1 MIPPILHQ
9 AWKTDQVPERFQPW
23 IESWNRHNP
32 GWTRMFWNDRALVDF
47 VGANYPGFV
56 DTFCGYRSGILRAD
70 AGRYLLLHHF
80 GGVYADLDCECVAPF
95 DPLMPEDR
103 IVFCK
108 EPPERSASQAK
119 LRGLPYLIFNGTMAS
134 PPRHPFWLHLL
145 STLPDLADAKE
156 AIDATG
162 AGVLASAQSR
172 FADQASLVVHPSRL
186 FASEEGDG
194 GAADPSGDRDAGA
207 TLSRHHRAGTSRK
220 ARPAETLRD
229 ALKRRFHRAKYLL
242 TRGEQT
248 DADAARAAID
258 PAALA
263 AKAPGR
269 GGNIAVLV
277 PVRDAAEHIAPFLAA
292 MARLDYPADRI
303 KLVFCEGDSR
313 DGSFDL
319 LRQATEP
326 LRDRYRDIV
335 LLQKPLGTVLDRTR
349 RTWPKLQRERR
360 CGLAKVR
367 NHLIRHGLDDGD
379 DWALWIDI
387 DVWKFPD
394 DIVQILTATGHR
406 IVTPNCVRRSGG
418 ASFDMN
424 SFITTRPE
432 RDHRYY
438 RSVVGGLYQPPA
450 DFAGRLHLSDVRHL
464 DQVELDGVGGTML
477 LVDAAL
483 HRGGLAFP
491 EKPYRDLVETEGF
504 GALAR
509 DVGIAA
515 VGLPRVEIFHVP
527 W

>member
-1 MIPPILHQ
+1 MRRRRSTPP
-9 AWKTDQVPERFQPW
+9 V
-23 IESWNRHNP
+23 
-32 GWTRMFWNDRALVDF
+32 RA
-47 VGANYPGFV
+47 
-56 DTFCGYRSGILRAD
+56 S
-70 AGRYLLLHHF
+70 
-80 GGVYADLDCECVAPF
+80 
-95 DPLMPEDR
+95 
-103 IVFCK
+103 
-108 EPPERSASQAK
+108 
-119 LRGLPYLIFNGTMAS
+119 S
-134 PPRHPFWLHLL
+134 PPPSL
-145 STLPDLADAKE
+145 S
-156 AIDATG
+156 
-162 AGVLASAQSR
+162 
-172 FADQASLVVHPSRL
+172 FADQASLVVHPSSL
-186 FASEEGDG
+186 FASEEGG
-194 GAADPSGDRDAGA
+194 VAGTPEYDRDGGA
-207 TLSRHHRAGTSRK
+207 TLSRHQRAGTSRK

-229 ALKRRFHRAKYLL
+229 ALKRRFYRAKYLL

-248 DADAARAAID
+248 DAVAARAAID

-292 MARLDYPADRI
+292 MARLDHPADRI

-319 LRQATEP
+319 LRRATEP

-424 SFITTRPE
+424 SFVTTRPE

-464 DQVELDGVGGTML
+464 EQVEARRRRRH
-477 LVDAAL
+477 DAAGR
-483 HRGGLAFP
+483 RG
-491 EKPYRDLVETEGF
+491 
-504 GALAR
+504 
-509 DVGIAA
+509 AA
-515 VGLPRVEIFHVP
+515 SRRAGVSREALPRPGRDRGIRRSSPGTPASRRSGCRSVEIFHVP

>member
-9 AWKTDQVPERFQPW
+9 TWKTDRIPERFQPW
-23 IESWNRHNP
+23 TETWKRHNP
-32 GWTRMFWNDRALVDF
+32 GWTRMLWNDRALVDF
-47 VGANYPGFV
+47 VGANYPEFL

-95 DPLMPEDR
+95 DRLMAEDR

-108 EPPERSASQAK
+108 EPPERSAGQAG
-119 LRGLPYLIFNGTMAS
+119 LRGLPYLIFNGTIAS

-145 STLPDLADAKE
+145 SYLPDLADAKE
-156 AIDATG
+156 VIDATG
-162 AGVLASAQSR
+162 PCVLTSAQLS
-172 FADQASLVVHPSRL
+172 FADQASLSIRSSRL
-186 FASEEGDG
+186 FAPGESDDG
-194 GAADPSGDRDAGA
+194 ADPDGRDAGE
-207 TLSRHHRAGTSRK
+207 TLSKHYWTGTWWK
-220 ARPAETLRD
+220 AQPAETLRN
-229 ALKRRFHRAKYLL
+229 ALKRRFYEAKYRL
-242 TRGEQT
+242 TRGEQS
-248 DADAARAAID
+248 DPVAARAAVD

-277 PVRDAAEHIAPFLAA
+277 PVRDAVEHIAPFLAA
-292 MARLDYPADRI
+292 MARLEHPKDRI

-313 DGSFDL
+313 DGSYDR
-319 LRQATEP
+319 LRRATEP

-335 LLQKPLGTVLDRTR
+335 LLQMPLGTTLDRTR
-349 RTWPKLQRERR
+349 RTRPKLQRQRR

-394 DIVQILTATGHR
+394 DIVEILTATGRR
-406 IVTPNCVRRSGG
+406 IVAPNCVRRPGG
-418 ASFDMN
+418 ASFDLN
-424 SFITTRPE
+424 SFVTIRPQ

-438 RSVVGGLYQPPA
+438 RSIVGGLYQPSA

-464 DQVELDGVGGTML
+464 EQVELDGVGGTML

-504 GALAR
+504 GVLAK
-509 DVGIAA
+509 DVGVAA

>member
-9 AWKTDQVPERFQPW
+9 TWKTDQVPERFQPW

-56 DTFCGYRSGILRAD
+56 DTFCGYGSGILRAD

-95 DPLMPEDR
+95 DRLMAEDR

-108 EPPERSASQAK
+108 EPPERSASRAE
-119 LRGLPYLIFNGTMAS
+119 LRGLPYLIFNGTIAS

-156 AIDATG
+156 ATDATG
-162 AGVLASAQSR
+162 SCVLTSAQLS
-172 FADQASLVVHPSRL
+172 FADQASLVVHPSSL
-186 FASEEGDG
+186 FAPEEGG
-194 GAADPSGDRDAGA
+194 VAGTPEYDRDGGA
-207 TLSRHHRAGTSRK
+207 TLSRHQRAGTSRK

-229 ALKRRFHRAKYLL
+229 ALKRRFYRAKYLL

-248 DADAARAAID
+248 DAVAARAAID

-263 AKAPGR
+263 AKAPER

-292 MARLDYPADRI
+292 MARLDHPADRI

-319 LRQATEP
+319 LRAATEP

-367 NHLIRHGLDDGD
+367 NHLIRHGLDDED

-394 DIVQILTATGHR
+394 DIVEILTATGHR

-464 DQVELDGVGGTML
+464 EQVKLDGVGGTML

-483 HRGGLAFP
+483 HRGGMAFP

-509 DVGIAA
+509 DAGVAA
-515 VGLPRVEIFHVP
+515 VGLPQVEIFHVP